1 MLLPG
6 PSLAE
11 SDVKAIIRA
20 SARERGR
27 ERRRKKKDIK
37 KKKRK
42 KEREQP
48 GELKAAAWMWVF
60 NKSAWH
66 ICLPNPMHHTGSES
80 YNQAISGCGAGH

>member
-27 ERRRKKKDIK
+27 ERRREKKKDIK
-37 KKKRK
+37 K

-60 NKSAWH
+60 NRSAWH

>member
-37 KKKRK
+37 KKKK
-42 KEREQP
+42 KERKGTTWRAE
-48 GELKAAAWMWVF
+48 
-60 NKSAWH
+60 SC
-66 ICLPNPMHHTGSES
+66 CLDVGFQQECLAHLF
-80 YNQAISGCGAGH
+80 A